1 MLTVADTTPVDRRVQ
16 KGLVALCGGSV
27 GAAFVLAGLGGGH
40 AVAGPVIC
48 PLRLLTGVPCPA
60 CGLTTSFTEMAGGN
74 LGAAWAAAPI
84 GPLLFV
90 VTVAVACVAAVLLV
104 RRRRLVLTLGRRG
117 ARVVGVCVALVAAGS
132 WVYQLTRFGFL

>member
-1 MLTVADTTPVDRRVQ
+1 MLTLDDTTAVDRRVQ
-16 KGLVALCGGSV
+16 KGLVALCGGSI

-48 PLRLLTGVPCPA
+48 PLRLLTGIPCPA

-74 LGAAWAAAPI
+74 VGAAWSAAPL

-90 VTVAVACVAAVLLV
+90 VAAVVALVSAVMLV
-104 RRRRLVLTLGRRG
+104 RRRRIVLARGRPALVLTGI
-117 ARVVGVCVALVAAGS
+117 AVLVAGS
-132 WVYQLTRFGFL
+132 WVYQLTRLGLL